1 MVTLD
6 TTPLVTGTILLL
18 TGLLLLGWG
27 YKLFRLTMAVAGLL
41 IGASLG
47 WQIGMQLSPQGWF
60 PIATSVVGA
69 VVLAALMPL
78 VRKLGL
84 FVLGFAAAWGV
95 AMLVLGP
102 PSDAVSLATAAGAG
116 LVGGVVGMFVEK
128 LLLVVATSYLGAMAA
143 VLGFG
148 SMTGWGMEPGQFLA
162 ASQQP
167 GTYPVAVLAS
177 VLALWF
183 GGLLFQLQ
191 GRKRKKDD

>member
-1 MVTLD
+1 MITLD
-6 TTPLVTGTILLL
+6 TTPLVTGAILLL
-18 TGLLLLGWG
+18 AGLLLLGWG
-27 YKLFRLTMAVAGLL
+27 YKLFRLTMGVAGLL

-60 PIATSVVGA
+60 PIAASAVGA

-78 VRKLGL
+78 VRKAGL
-84 FVLGFAAAWGV
+84 FVLGFAAAWGI
-95 AMLVLGP
+95 AMLVMGP
-102 PSDAVSLATAAGAG
+102 PSDAVSLFTVVGAG

-148 SMTGWGMEPGQFLA
+148 SMTGFGMEPGQFLT
-162 ASQQP
+162 ASQHP
-167 GTYPVAVLAS
+167 DSYPIAILAT

-183 GGLLFQLQ
+183 AGLLFQLR
-191 GRKRKKDD
+191 GRRRNKEE